1 MPAGQASTGRRRIR
15 AVVNGRVQ
23 GVAYRASTQHEATR
37 LGVVGWVANQPDGS
51 VVLEAEG
58 PIAAV
63 DALVAWC
70 HHGPRFASVTAVT
83 VDDLPATDAETA
95 FMIRH

>member
-1 MPAGQASTGRRRIR
+1 MPAGQASTGRRRIQ
-15 AVVNGRVQ
+15 AVVRGRVQ
-23 GVAYRASTQHEATR
+23 GVAYRASTQAEATR

-63 DALVAWC
+63 DILVAWL
-70 HHGPRFASVTAVT
+70 HHGPRFASVSGVA
-83 VDDLPATDAETA
+83 VDDLPATGADPSFT
-95 FMIRH
+95 IRY